1 MHAFNVSPYN
11 YLQPITHTLQS
22 IMKSIPND
30 CILIPTQKGA
40 LLISPSYGVY
50 CAIFPDEIE
59 SIKPCMHPQ
68 ETDETQELSQDLIDR
83 LEKHGFFD
91 EPRPFQHESPLL
103 QFQVTNACTLHC
115 IYCAVKSGK
124 ARPNEITLN
133 DVKRVID
140 EATEIYPNIRISFTG
155 GEPLL
160 VPWIFE
166 AIDYAKQHS
175 KYSVGLLS
183 NLLLLKDN
191 DDLFDKIVQFV
202 HQGHQLRM
210 SISAIDKEAC
220 NRLSGK
226 DCYDD
231 AIDIIKRLDKANAL
245 PHLDIPLSAPDS
257 NANVKAYPQ
266 FRRSVPIDDKLL
278 FAKMYIGGRE
288 NGKHV
293 FDSSDD
299 EEQMLDDLVFEGGT
313 CIETLKSAPV
323 TERKKGCLC
332 NDDEYLCVRSDGEVY
347 SCFRLMHKIGHISEG
362 IQTIVERRRN
372 TAQITDIEPCCSC
385 PFRYLCAA
393 GCQTDRMIF
402 QESHQEDFCGPW
414 RKQLVAEMLFEDKP
428 YFYDWPMRYLIS
440 EAQKRGL
447 E

>member
-1 MHAFNVSPYN
+1 
-11 YLQPITHTLQS
+11 
-22 IMKSIPND
+22 MKPVPGD
-30 CILIPTQKGA
+30 CTLIPTQRGA
-40 LLISPSYGVY
+40 LLVSRSHGVY
-50 CAIFPDEIE
+50 CAIFPNEIE
-59 SIKPCMHPQ
+59 SIKQ
-68 ETDETQELSQDLIDR
+68 YIQASASDESQELSQDLTDR

-91 EPRPFQHESPLL
+91 APRPFQHESTLL
-103 QFQVTNACTLHC
+103 QFQVTNACNLHC

-124 ARPNEITLN
+124 ARPNEITLE
-133 DVKRVID
+133 DVKRIID
-140 EATEIYPNIRISFTG
+140 EAIDIYPDIRLSFTG

-160 VPWIFE
+160 VPWIFD
-166 AIDYAKQHS
+166 AIDYAAQRS
-175 KYSVGLLS
+175 KYPIGLLS
-183 NLLLLKDN
+183 NLLLLKNN

-202 HQGHQLRM
+202 HRGHQLRM

-231 AIDIIKRLDKANAL
+231 AIDIIKRLNKADAL

-257 NANVKAYPQ
+257 KANVKAYPQ

-293 FDSSDD
+293 FNSTDD

-313 CIETLKSAPV
+313 CIETLKTSPV
-323 TERKKGCLC
+323 TERKRGCLC
-332 NDDEYLCVRSDGEVY
+332 NDDENLFIRSDGEVY
-347 SCFRLMHKIGHISEG
+347 TCFRLMGKLGHISEG
-362 IQTIVERRRN
+362 IKTIVERRRN
-372 TAQITDIEPCCSC
+372 TPQITDVEPCCSC

-393 GCQTDRMIF
+393 GCQTDRLIF
-402 QESHQEDFCGPW
+402 QESHKEPFCGQW

-440 EAQKRGL
+440 EAQKRVLISSGAL
-447 E
+447 RDSTNSLNKSV